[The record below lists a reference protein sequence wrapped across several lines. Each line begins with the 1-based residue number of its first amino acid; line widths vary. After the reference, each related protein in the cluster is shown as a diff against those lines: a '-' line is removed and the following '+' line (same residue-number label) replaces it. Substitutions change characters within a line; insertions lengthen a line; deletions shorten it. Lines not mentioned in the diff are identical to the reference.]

1 MIRYSEIPHKQARE
15 IVLLKG
21 GPCVWGRCAFC
32 DYIQDNDPDPAAC
45 ARLNREVLAQVTGKY
60 GALEVINSASVF
72 ELPRETLCDIRRV
85 AREKGINRLFFECYW
100 SYRDRLDE
108 IRSFFGLPVVFKCG
122 IETFDGD
129 FRNRVLK
136 KGIVFQSPDEV
147 ARYFDSVCLLVGVK
161 GQTREMIDRDIE
173 ILQSRFRYGCI
184 NLFQNNATPIR
195 RDEALVQWFCEK
207 YQYLQDDP
215 RIDVLL
221 ENTDFGVGGKQ
232 DAR

>member
-1 MIRYSEIPHKQARE
+1 MIRYSKIPHKQARE

-21 GPCVWGRCAFC
+21 APCVWGRCAFC
-32 DYIQDNDPDPAAC
+32 DYIEDNDPDPAAC
-45 ARLNREVLAQVTGKY
+45 ARLNREVLARVTGEY

-72 ELPRETLCDIRRV
+72 ELPQDTLCDIRRV
-85 AREKGINRLFFECYW
+85 AEEKGIRRLFFECYW

-108 IRSFFGLPVVFKCG
+108 IRAFFGLPIVFKCG

-147 ARYFDSVCLLVGVK
+147 ARYFDSVCLLVGVE
-161 GQTREMIDRDIE
+161 GQTQEMIDRDIE

-184 NLFQNNATPIR
+184 NLYQNNSTSIR
-195 RDEALVQWFCEK
+195 RDEALVRWFCEK
-207 YQYLQDDP
+207 YRYLQDDP
-215 RIDVLL
+215 NIDVLL

-232 DAR
+232 DAQ